1 MRPWRIE
8 RLIFVPPDSK
18 LWLRLLVEIYGEQH
32 MVFKVNRS
40 PGADAS
46 GLYRRPRLELQA
58 KRVEEIPAILA
69 NSKTYPTPV
78 RIVGADYSQ
87 TRCVGGDGGTT
98 VGTSQ
103 LDKILEFDETTVRA
117 QAGVRVGTLARAL
130 AERGQ
135 ELPLTPEMGNISLG
149 ALAVTTCP
157 QASYTAGVAQLSSLV
172 TELKL
177 ITPQGRPM
185 TVLESNRDLMRVL
198 RSSFGLLGVVHE
210 VVLRV
215 QPLTPVKIDYQAM
228 TLREFRARYASIA
241 AATGA
246 LRMHLSPFED
256 RIIVERR
263 TIDETASVTRSGIW
277 QIRNSV
283 MRNVL
288 PAFGST
294 VGSVL
299 AAPGLRSAV
308 VSGVQRALRATLER
322 NARGVILYAH
332 EWLRELPP
340 EAWKSRYTY
349 SLWAFPQ
356 ENFPKVLG
364 EYFAFCKAHYNQYR
378 YRCNIVNGASRVHK
392 DRGSLFSVSYS
403 GPMVTLEPSSTGEKG
418 WDDFLIDFN
427 DFASS
432 LGGIP
437 TFNQTRALQP
447 EHVSKAFGDRA
458 KLFRALRQRTDPLNR
473 LRNSYF
479 SYLLG

>member
-1 MRPWRIE
+1 
-8 RLIFVPPDSK
+8 
-18 LWLRLLVEIYGEQH
+18 
-32 MVFKVNRS
+32 MVLKGNRS

-46 GLYRRPRLELQA
+46 GLYRRPRLVMRA
-58 KRVEEIPAILA
+58 TRFEEIPTILEKT
-69 NSKTYPTPV
+69 KTYPTPI

-98 VGTSQ
+98 VDTSA
-103 LDKILEFDETTVRA
+103 LDKILEFGESTVRA
-117 QAGVRVGTLARAL
+117 QAGVRVGTLVRAL

-135 ELPLTPEMGNISLG
+135 ELALTPEIGHISLG
-149 ALAVTTCP
+149 AMAVTTCP
-157 QASYTAGVAQLSSLV
+157 QASYSAGVAQLSSLV
-172 TELKL
+172 AELKL
-177 ITPQGRPM
+177 ITPQGKQM
-185 TVLESNRDLMRVL
+185 TVTERDRDLMRVL

-215 QPLTPVKIDYQAM
+215 QPMTPVKIDYQV
-228 TLREFRARYASIA
+228 LPLKEFSARFAGMVNA
-241 AATGA
+241 PGA
-246 LRMHLSPFED
+246 LRLHISPFDD

-263 TIDETASVTRSGIW
+263 TMDETAGMHRSGIW

-299 AAPGLRSAV
+299 AAPGVRSAV
-308 VSGVQRALRATLER
+308 VSGVQRALHATLDR
-322 NARGVILYAH
+322 ASRGVVMYAH
-332 EWLRELPP
+332 EWMRDLPQ
-340 EAWKSRYTY
+340 EAWRARYTY

-356 ENFPKVLG
+356 LDFPRRLA
-364 EYFAFCKAHYNQYR
+364 EYFAFCKAHYKEHR
-378 YRCNIVNGASRVHK
+378 YRCNVVNGASRLHQ

-403 GPMVTLEPSSTGEKG
+403 GPMFTLEPSSTGDKG

-427 DFASS
+427 DFASA
-432 LGGIP
+432 LGGVP

-447 EHVSKAFGDRA
+447 DHVTKAFGDRA

-479 SYLLG
+479 AYLLGTPGSS